1 MPFCVIPSIFDVVET
16 LRPVLLVAP
25 TGSQSFSLSTSQEC
39 ASISSIP
46 QNRAGTENREIRGCL
61 LHAAVARFLVGILK
75 LDREERG
82 TFHNAFEKGICIMFL
97 TAGAL
102 LILLAAVQVAVHG
115 GGAVGSLPQRQRSLP
130 CTQGFSQEEYSIAV
144 DEELREGQALL
155 TGTEVRGRIQAV
167 IAETFDLD
175 PSLLYLTKPTFF
187 SRINSTL
194 AKTQHDEYW
203 HPHIDKVTYGSFDY
217 TSLLYLSD
225 YGTDFTGGRFIFMDS
240 NGNRTVEPRAGTSPY
255 NVKQFKI

>member
-1 MPFCVIPSIFDVVET
+1 MVLYSRGVVCHSLSGEERRKRAKEMPFCVIPSIFDVVRQVET

-46 QNRAGTENREIRGCL
+46 QNRAGTENIEIRGCL

-102 LILLAAVQVAVHG
+102 LILLAAVQVGNRCVGSRSGVCG
-115 GGAVGSLPQRQRSLP
+115 GGTWS
-130 CTQGFSQEEYSIAV
+130 
-144 DEELREGQALL
+144 DELAL
-155 TGTEVRGRIQAV
+155 
-167 IAETFDLD
+167 FDSVCGDRLHLF
-175 PSLLYLTKPTFF
+175 P
-187 SRINSTL
+187 STL
-194 AKTQHDEYW
+194 PRYL
-203 HPHIDKVTYGSFDY
+203 VVG
-217 TSLLYLSD
+217 LY
-225 YGTDFTGGRFIFMDS
+225 
-240 NGNRTVEPRAGTSPY
+240 
-255 NVKQFKI
+255 